1 MSRMDGAGVRAKCA
15 EFVEE
20 FGGGAPVGSEALL
33 VLGDLLGDM
42 DMERL
47 ALAGLD
53 DRGDLVAW
61 DGPDR
66 MDRGKHHHRPVA
78 CTATRQLLTERRESP
93 FPGGGCAGGE
103 PSLDTLGGPVGADR
117 GETGTE
123 VAGGHVG

>member
-66 MDRGKHHHRPVA
+66 MDRGTHNHRPVA
-78 CTATRQLLTERRESP
+78 CTATRQLLTERRDP
-93 FPGGGCAGGE
+93 LLPGVGRAGGE
-103 PSLDTLGGPVGADR
+103 PGLATFGGR
-117 GETGTE
+117 
-123 VAGGHVG
+123 